1 MFLNF
6 EKTILTNGGLRA
18 FPEQL
23 LNLPLSRPDSVVPPV
38 TPTPE
43 VPEVSLSSALPL
55 PLSAD
60 EPAAWSASVLD
71 ARYAG
76 SSFDAS
82 AGPGGGFGPGGGAR
96 AAGGVRQFGS
106 YGRFGEGRPRG
117 EFGDFP
123 GGGTIPGSG
132 APGGEPGGGAF
143 RPGGAGGGLFDTATT
158 LTGSQLRLYRYLT
171 AHRDGARYLF
181 AVQGWTAAG
190 PYILATGQAVL
201 PMGGFSGSVPE
212 PTLARVK
219 QLVATGQLRVFML
232 DGGGGFAGPG
242 GRGGGETAQ
251 IDAWVESSCRTVQVP
266 GADST
271 GTLYQCGAR

>member
-1 MFLNF
+1 MVDALRHQSRRVLLGAGAAAGAVGVAA
-6 EKTILTNGGLRA
+6 ILA
-18 FPEQL
+18 
-23 LNLPLSRPDSVVPPV
+23 
-38 TPTPE
+38 
-43 VPEVSLSSALPL
+43 A
-55 PLSAD
+55 
-60 EPAAWSASVLD
+60 PAAWSASVLD

-82 AGPGGGFGPGGGAR
+82 AGPGGGFGPGGVR
-96 AAGGVRQFGS
+96 AA
-106 YGRFGEGRPRG
+106 
-117 EFGDFP
+117 
-123 GGGTIPGSG
+123 
-132 APGGEPGGGAF
+132 GGGAF

-171 AHRDGARYLF
+171 EHRDRARYLF

-219 QLVATGQLRVFML
+219 QLVATGQLRFFML
-232 DGGGGFAGPG
+232 GGGGGFAGPG

-251 IDAWVESSCRTVQVP
+251 IDAWVESSCHTVQVS

-271 GTLYQCGAR
+271 GPLYQCGTG